1 MSSDMNPDIAFEA
14 RGVSRRFGATQA
26 LDNVDFDLRAGE
38 IHALVGEN
46 GAGKTTLAKIVAGAL
61 RPDSGTLR
69 LFGEP
74 YDPRRRS
81 DGSAS
86 GVAHVRQQLSLVRG
100 LTVAQNIEL
109 GRPRRQVAGAPE
121 ETAAPGDGEDASLPA
136 AGRGAGR
143 RPWPRTFNA
152 KAARA
157 EVERLAAELD
167 LSVPPDEL
175 VDGLPLAVR
184 QQAEILIS
192 LAWGARLL
200 ILDEPSSALG
210 PLETEALIELCLR
223 LRSEGTPIIY
233 ISHRLPELAELADR
247 LTVLRQ
253 GRVVT
258 AGEEVA
264 GSDLRR
270 IAELMVGDLSLLEVR
285 RPDLERGDVRL
296 EADGLHLAA
305 EHGPGLRDVSLRV
318 RAGEIVGVVGV
329 AGNGQ
334 EELASVLTGQATPDG
349 GTVRIDGTDV
359 TGSPGAAVA
368 TGMALLPEDRT
379 AGLAAGFTLA
389 DNLIAR
395 RVSDAEFA
403 RFGVRL
409 RASVRRHARALAQR
423 FDVRPPEPALRAASL
438 SGGNQ
443 QKLMAAREMERDPAV
458 LVAAGPTKGLDPHAG
473 RAIRDR
479 CFEAAARGGAVVIIS
494 ADLDE
499 VADLSHRVVVLSGGR
514 VTDRFGV
521 EEMTSARLGA
531 VMAGLHWD
539 RSGERAPE
547 EATGGGGDGSS
558 ADSGTP
564 QDDGEGTTGRH
575 PGEAATGGGKE
586 GTS

>member
-1 MSSDMNPDIAFEA
+1 MSSAPNSGVAFEA

-61 RPDSGTLR
+61 RPDSGTLE

-74 YDPRRRS
+74 YTPRRRS
-81 DGSAS
+81 DGSAA

-109 GRPRRQVAGAPE
+109 GRPRQAGG
-121 ETAAPGDGEDASLPA
+121 TGW
-136 AGRGAGR
+136 
-143 RPWPRTFNA
+143 RPWPRAFNA
-152 KAARA
+152 RAARA
-157 EVERLAAELD
+157 EVERLAGELD
-167 LSVPPDEL
+167 LAVPADDL
-175 VDGLPLAVR
+175 VDDLPLAVR

-210 PLETEALIELCLR
+210 PLETEHLITLCLR
-223 LRSEGTPIIY
+223 LRDEGTPIIY
-233 ISHRLPELAELADR
+233 ISHRLPELAQLADR

-258 AGEEVA
+258 AGTDVA
-264 GSDLRR
+264 GADLRR
-270 IAELMVGDLSLLEVR
+270 IAELMIGDISLLETE
-285 RPDLERGDVRL
+285 RPTIEPGDVRL
-296 EADGLHLAA
+296 EADGLRLAA
-305 EHGPGLRDVSLRV
+305 EHGPGLREVSLRV

-334 EELASVLTGQATPDG
+334 DELAAVLTGQARPDA
-349 GTVRIDGTDV
+349 GTVQVDGTDV
-359 TGSPGAAVA
+359 TGSPAAAIGAGV
-368 TGMALLPEDRT
+368 ALLPEDRS
-379 AGLAAGFTLA
+379 AGLAADFSLA

-395 RVSDAEFA
+395 RVADPAFA

-409 RASVRRHARALAQR
+409 RAAVRRHARALAER
-423 FDVRPPEPALRAASL
+423 FDVRPPEPSLRAGTL

-443 QKLMAAREMERDPAV
+443 QKLMAAREMERNPAV

-479 CFEAAARGGAVVIIS
+479 CFDTAVRGGAVLIIS

-499 VADLSHRVVVLSGGR
+499 VAELSQRVVVLSAGR

-531 VMAGLHWD
+531 VMAGLEWD
-539 RSGERAPE
+539 PAADA
-547 EATGGGGDGSS
+547 EAT
-558 ADSGTP
+558 T
-564 QDDGEGTTGRH
+564 
-575 PGEAATGGGKE
+575 
-586 GTS
+586 

>member
-1 MSSDMNPDIAFEA
+1 
-14 RGVSRRFGATQA
+14 
-26 LDNVDFDLRAGE
+26 
-38 IHALVGEN
+38 
-46 GAGKTTLAKIVAGAL
+46 
-61 RPDSGTLR
+61 
-69 LFGEP
+69 
-74 YDPRRRS
+74 
-81 DGSAS
+81 
-86 GVAHVRQQLSLVRG
+86 
-100 LTVAQNIEL
+100 
-109 GRPRRQVAGAPE
+109 
-121 ETAAPGDGEDASLPA
+121 
-136 AGRGAGR
+136 
-143 RPWPRTFNA
+143 
-152 KAARA
+152 
-157 EVERLAAELD
+157 
-167 LSVPPDEL
+167 
-175 VDGLPLAVR
+175 
-184 QQAEILIS
+184 
-192 LAWGARLL
+192 
-200 ILDEPSSALG
+200 
-210 PLETEALIELCLR
+210 
-223 LRSEGTPIIY
+223 
-233 ISHRLPELAELADR
+233 
-247 LTVLRQ
+247 
-253 GRVVT
+253 
-258 AGEEVA
+258 
-264 GSDLRR
+264 
-270 IAELMVGDLSLLEVR
+270 
-285 RPDLERGDVRL
+285 
-296 EADGLHLAA
+296 
-305 EHGPGLRDVSLRV
+305 V

-359 TGSPGAAVA
+359 TGSPGAAIA

-389 DNLIAR
+389 DNLVAR

-458 LVAAGPTKGLDPHAG
+458 LVAAGPTKGLDPHAA

-539 RSGERAPE
+539 RSGERE
-547 EATGGGGDGSS
+547 L
-558 ADSGTP
+558 
-564 QDDGEGTTGRH
+564 Q
-575 PGEAATGGGKE
+575 E

>member
-1 MSSDMNPDIAFEA
+1 MSSDMAPVVAFEA
-14 RGVSRRFGATQA
+14 RGVSRRFGATVA
-26 LDNVDFDLRAGE
+26 LDDVDFDLRAGE

-61 RPDSGTLR
+61 RPDSGDLQ

-74 YDPRRRS
+74 YSPRRRS
-81 DGSAS
+81 DGSAA

-121 ETAAPGDGEDASLPA
+121 GTAAHGDGEDAAIA

-285 RPDLERGDVRL
+285 RPDLELGDVRL

-334 EELASVLTGQATPDG
+334 EELASVLTGQATPDE

-359 TGSPGAAVA
+359 TGSPGTAIAA
-368 TGMALLPEDRT
+368 GMALLPEDRT

-409 RASVRRHARALAQR
+409 RASVRRHARALARR

-539 RSGERAPE
+539 RSGERE
-547 EATGGGGDGSS
+547 L
-558 ADSGTP
+558 
-564 QDDGEGTTGRH
+564 Q
-575 PGEAATGGGKE
+575 E

>member
-1 MSSDMNPDIAFEA
+1 MTTQAGAGMASPSGVAPAVAFEA
-14 RGVSRRFGATQA
+14 VAVSRRFGATQA
-26 LDNVDFDLRAGE
+26 LDRVDFDLRAGE

-74 YDPRRRS
+74 YNPRRRS
-81 DGSAS
+81 DGSAA

-109 GRPRRQVAGAPE
+109 GRPRRQVGGPPPRTGASEDGSDAGVRGIGA
-121 ETAAPGDGEDASLPA
+121 A
-136 AGRGAGR
+136 AGW
-143 RPWPRTFNA
+143 RPWPRPFSA
-152 KAARA
+152 RAARA
-157 EVERLAAELD
+157 EVERLAAELE
-167 LSVPPDEL
+167 LSVPADRI
-175 VDGLPLAVR
+175 VDDLPLAVR

-192 LAWGARLL
+192 LAWGAKLL

-210 PLETEALIELCLR
+210 PLETEALIALCLR
-223 LRSEGTPIIY
+223 LRDEGTPIIY

-258 AGEEVA
+258 AGEDTA
-264 GSDLRR
+264 GADLRR
-270 IAELMVGDLSLLEVR
+270 IAELMVGDISLLEVR
-285 RPDLERGDVRL
+285 RPDLELGDVRL
-296 EADGLHLAA
+296 EAEGLRFAA
-305 EHGPGLRDVSLRV
+305 EHGPGLRGVSLRV

-334 EELASVLTGQATPDG
+334 EELASVLTGQIRPDEG
-349 GTVRIDGTDV
+349 EVRVDGIDV
-359 TGSPGAAVA
+359 SGSPAAAIGA
-368 TGMALLPEDRT
+368 GIALLPEDRS
-379 AGLAAGFTLA
+379 AGLAADFSLA

-403 RFGVRL
+403 RFGVRM
-409 RASVRRHARALAQR
+409 RAAIRRHARALAQR
-423 FDVRPPEPALRAASL
+423 FDVRPPEPALKAAAL

-443 QKLMAAREMERDPAV
+443 QKLMLAREMERDPAV

-479 CFEAAARGGAVVIIS
+479 CFDAAARGGAVVIIS

-499 VADLSHRVVVLSGGR
+499 VADLSQRVVVLSGGR

-531 VMAGLHWD
+531 VMAGLDWD
-539 RSGERAPE
+539 PTDGPE
-547 EATGGGGDGSS
+547 GDS
-558 ADSGTP
+558 
-564 QDDGEGTTGRH
+564 
-575 PGEAATGGGKE
+575 
-586 GTS
+586 

>member
-1 MSSDMNPDIAFEA
+1 MSSDANPGIANEARAGDAGVGSGSISQARAAHGIGGPGPDHDNDGYAAALAFEGL
-14 RGVSRRFGATQA
+14 GVSRAFGATQA
-26 LDNVDFDLRAGE
+26 LDRVDFDLRPGE

-46 GAGKTTLAKIVAGAL
+46 GAGKSTLAKIVAGTL
-61 RPDSGTLR
+61 RADSGTLR
-69 LFGEP
+69 LFGEA
-74 YDPRRRS
+74 YSPRRRS
-81 DGSAS
+81 DGSAA

-109 GRPRRQVAGAPE
+109 GRPRRPGT
-121 ETAAPGDGEDASLPA
+121 TA
-136 AGRGAGR
+136 R
-143 RPWPRTFNA
+143 RPWPRVFNA
-152 KAARA
+152 SEARA

-167 LSVPPDEL
+167 LSVPADRI
-175 VDGLPLAVR
+175 VDDLPLAVR

-210 PLETEALIELCLR
+210 PLETEALITLCLR
-223 LRSEGTPIIY
+223 LRDEGTPIIY

-258 AGEEVA
+258 AGTDVA
-264 GSDLRR
+264 AADLRR
-270 IAELMVGDLSLLEVR
+270 IAELMVGDISLLEVR
-285 RPDLERGDVRL
+285 RPDLELGEVRL
-296 EADGLHLAA
+296 EADGLLLAA
-305 EHGPGLRDVSLRV
+305 EHGPGLRDVSLSV

-334 EELASVLTGQATPDG
+334 EELAGVLTGQLRPDAG
-349 GTVRIDGTDV
+349 VVRIDGTEV
-359 TGSPGAAVA
+359 TGSPGAAIGAGV
-368 TGMALLPEDRT
+368 ALLPEDRT
-379 AGLAAGFTLA
+379 AGLAADFTLA
-389 DNLIAR
+389 ENLIAR
-395 RVSDAEFA
+395 RVADAPFA
-403 RFGVRL
+403 RLGVRL
-409 RASVRRHARALAQR
+409 RAAVRRHARALAER
-423 FDVRPPEPALRAASL
+423 FDVRPPEPALRAGSL

-479 CFEAAARGGAVVIIS
+479 CFETAGRGGAVVIIS

-499 VADLSHRVVVLSGGR
+499 VAELAQRVVVLSGGR

-531 VMAGLHWD
+531 VMAGLAWD
-539 RSGERAPE
+539 PSGEAGRSPAGSGAPG
-547 EATGGGGDGSS
+547 AT
-558 ADSGTP
+558 P
-564 QDDGEGTTGRH
+564 
-575 PGEAATGGGKE
+575 
-586 GTS
+586 

>member
-1 MSSDMNPDIAFEA
+1 MSSDAADAVPLAFEGL
-14 RGVSRRFGATQA
+14 GVSRSFGATQA
-26 LDNVDFDLRAGE
+26 LDGVDFDLRAGE

-46 GAGKTTLAKIVAGAL
+46 GAGKSTLAKIVAGTL

-74 YDPRRRS
+74 YNPRRRS
-81 DGSAS
+81 DGSAA

-109 GRPRRQVAGAPE
+109 GRPRRAGG
-121 ETAAPGDGEDASLPA
+121 TAW
-136 AGRGAGR
+136 
-143 RPWPRTFNA
+143 RPWPRPF
-152 KAARA
+152 KAREARA

-167 LSVPPDEL
+167 LSVPADRL
-175 VDGLPLAVR
+175 VDDLPLAVR

-210 PLETEALIELCLR
+210 PLETEALITLCLR
-223 LRSEGTPIIY
+223 LRDEGTPIIY

-253 GRVVT
+253 GRVMT

-264 GSDLRR
+264 AADLRR
-270 IAELMVGDLSLLEVR
+270 IAELMIGDISLLEVR
-285 RPDLERGDVRL
+285 RPELELGDVRL
-296 EADGLHLAA
+296 EAEGLHLAA

-318 RAGEIVGVVGV
+318 RSGEIVGVVGV

-334 EELASVLTGQATPDG
+334 EELAAVLTGQARPDMG
-349 GTVRIDGTDV
+349 EVRIDGAEV
-359 TGSPGAAVA
+359 TGSPAAAIGA
-368 TGMALLPEDRT
+368 GMALLPEDRT
-379 AGLAAGFTLA
+379 AGLAFDFSLA

-395 RVSDAEFA
+395 RVSDTEFA

-409 RASVRRHARALAQR
+409 RAAIRRHARALAQR
-423 FDVRPPEPALRAASL
+423 FDVRPPEPAMKAVAL

-479 CFEAAARGGAVVIIS
+479 CFDAAARGGAVVIIS

-499 VADLSHRVVVLSGGR
+499 VADLSQRVVVLSGGR
-514 VTDRFGV
+514 VTDRFGI

-531 VMAGLHWD
+531 VMAGLDWD
-539 RSGERAPE
+539 PSDVPE
-547 EATGGGGDGSS
+547 GDS
-558 ADSGTP
+558 
-564 QDDGEGTTGRH
+564 
-575 PGEAATGGGKE
+575 
-586 GTS
+586 

>member
-1 MSSDMNPDIAFEA
+1 MSGAAHPAFEA
-14 RGVSRRFGATQA
+14 VGVSRRFGATQA
-26 LDNVDFDLRAGE
+26 LDGVDFDLRAGE

-74 YDPRRRS
+74 YAPRRRS
-81 DGSAS
+81 DGSAA

-109 GRPRRQVAGAPE
+109 GRPRGLSG
-121 ETAAPGDGEDASLPA
+121 PGGPS
-136 AGRGAGR
+136 RW
-143 RPWPRTFNA
+143 RPWPRAFNA
-152 KAARA
+152 RAARA

-167 LSVPPDEL
+167 LAVPADQL
-175 VDGLPLAVR
+175 VDDLPLAVR

-210 PLETEALIELCLR
+210 PLETDALIALCLR
-223 LRSEGTPIIY
+223 LRDEGTPIIY
-233 ISHRLPELAELADR
+233 ISHRLPELARLADR

-258 AGEEVA
+258 AGEDVA
-264 GSDLRR
+264 GADLRR
-270 IAELMVGDLSLLEVR
+270 IAELMIGDISLLEVE
-285 RPDLERGDVRL
+285 RPGIEPGDVRL
-296 EADGLHLAA
+296 EAGGLQLAA

-334 EELASVLTGQATPDG
+334 DELAAVLTGQTRPDA
-349 GTVRIDGTDV
+349 GTVHVDGTDV
-359 TGSPGAAVA
+359 TGSAAAAIGAGV
-368 TGMALLPEDRT
+368 ALLPEDRT
-379 AGLAAGFTLA
+379 AGLAADFSLA
-389 DNLIAR
+389 ENLIAR
-395 RVSDAEFA
+395 RVADAPFA
-403 RFGVRL
+403 RFGVRR
-409 RASVRRHARALAQR
+409 RAAVRRHARSLAER
-423 FDVRPPEPALRAASL
+423 FDVRPPEPALRAGSL

-473 RAIRDR
+473 RSIRDR
-479 CFEAAARGGAVVIIS
+479 CFDAAARGGAVVIIS

-499 VADLSHRVVVLSGGR
+499 VAELSQRVVVLSGGR

-531 VMAGLHWD
+531 VMAGLAWD
-539 RSGERAPE
+539 PA
-547 EATGGGGDGSS
+547 ADAGGSDG
-558 ADSGTP
+558 
-564 QDDGEGTTGRH
+564 
-575 PGEAATGGGKE
+575 PGAA
-586 GTS
+586 S

>member
-1 MSSDMNPDIAFEA
+1 MSSEAAAAFA
-14 RGVSRRFGATQA
+14 GVGVSRRFGATQA
-26 LDNVDFDLRAGE
+26 LDRVDFELLAGE

-46 GAGKTTLAKIVAGAL
+46 GAGKSTLAKIVAGTL
-61 RPDSGTLR
+61 RPDGGTLH

-74 YDPRRRS
+74 YAPRRRS
-81 DGSAS
+81 DGSAA

-109 GRPRRQVAGAPE
+109 GRPRRPVGA
-121 ETAAPGDGEDASLPA
+121 TASGPGASGDGSDSQVHG
-136 AGRGAGR
+136 GRARAGR
-143 RPWPRTFNA
+143 RPWPRRFNA
-152 KAARA
+152 REARA

-167 LSVPPDEL
+167 LSVPADRL
-175 VDGLPLAVR
+175 VDDLPLAVR

-210 PLETEALIELCLR
+210 PLETEALIALCLR
-223 LRSEGTPIIY
+223 LRDEGTPIIY

-258 AGEEVA
+258 AGEDVA
-264 GSDLRR
+264 AADLRR
-270 IAELMVGDLSLLEVR
+270 IAELMVGDISLLEVR
-285 RPDLERGDVRL
+285 RPDLELGDVRL
-296 EADGLHLAA
+296 EAEGLHVAA

-334 EELASVLTGQATPDG
+334 EELAAALTGQVRPDAG
-349 GTVRIDGTDV
+349 EVRIDGADV
-359 TGSPGAAVA
+359 TGSTASAIGAGV
-368 TGMALLPEDRT
+368 ALLPEDRG
-379 AGLAAGFTLA
+379 AGLAADFSLA

-395 RVSDAEFA
+395 RVSDSEFA
-403 RFGVRL
+403 RLGVRL
-409 RASVRRHARALAQR
+409 RAAIRRHARALARR
-423 FDVRPPEPALRAASL
+423 FDVRPPEPALKAAAL

-479 CFEAAARGGAVVIIS
+479 CFDAAARGGAVVIIS

-499 VADLSHRVVVLSGGR
+499 VAELSQRVVVLSGGR

-531 VMAGLHWD
+531 VMAGLDWD
-539 RSGERAPE
+539 
-547 EATGGGGDGSS
+547 ATGGPEGDS
-558 ADSGTP
+558 
-564 QDDGEGTTGRH
+564 
-575 PGEAATGGGKE
+575 
-586 GTS
+586 

>member
-1 MSSDMNPDIAFEA
+1 MTESTPQSSSLAFAA
-14 RGVSRRFGATQA
+14 RGVSRRFGTTQA
-26 LDNVDFDLRAGE
+26 LDRVDFELRAGE

-46 GAGKTTLAKIVAGAL
+46 GAGKSTLAKIVAGAL
-61 RPDSGTLR
+61 RPDNGTLQ

-74 YDPRRRS
+74 YSPRRRA
-81 DGSAS
+81 DGSAA

-109 GRPRRQVAGAPE
+109 GRPRQQTGWR
-121 ETAAPGDGEDASLPA
+121 L
-136 AGRGAGR
+136 
-143 RPWPRTFNA
+143 WPRRFNA
-152 KAARA
+152 REARA

-167 LSVPPDEL
+167 LSVPADQL
-175 VDGLPLAVR
+175 VDDLPLAVR

-210 PLETEALIELCLR
+210 PLETEALIALCRR
-223 LRSEGTPIIY
+223 LRDEGTPIIY

-258 AGEEVA
+258 VGEDVA
-264 GSDLRR
+264 ADLRR
-270 IAELMVGDLSLLEVR
+270 IAELMVGDISLLEVS
-285 RPDLERGDVRL
+285 RPQLKLGNVRL
-296 EADGLHLAA
+296 EAEQLSLAA
-305 EHGPGLRDVSLRV
+305 EHGPGLDDVSLRV

-334 EELASVLTGQATPDG
+334 EELAAVLTGQIRPDTG
-349 GTVRIDGTDV
+349 SVQIDGNDV
-359 TGSPGAAVA
+359 TGSTAAAIAAGV
-368 TGMALLPEDRT
+368 ALLPEDRS
-379 AGLAAGFTLA
+379 AGLAASFSLA

-395 RVSDAEFA
+395 RVADAEFA

-409 RASVRRHARALAQR
+409 RAAIKHHARALARR
-423 FDVRPPEPALRAASL
+423 FDVRPPEPALAAATL

-443 QKLMAAREMERDPAV
+443 QKLMAAREMEHTPAV

-479 CFEAAARGGAVVIIS
+479 CFDTAAEGGAVVIIS

-499 VADLSHRVVVLSGGR
+499 VAELSQRVVVLSGGR
-514 VTDRFGV
+514 VTDRFEV
-521 EEMTSARLGA
+521 AEMTSARLGA

-539 RSGERAPE
+539 SAGE
-547 EATGGGGDGSS
+547 
-558 ADSGTP
+558 
-564 QDDGEGTTGRH
+564 TTGAI
-575 PGEAATGGGKE
+575 PEP
-586 GTS
+586 

>member
-1 MSSDMNPDIAFEA
+1 MNSEAAAAFEGV
-14 RGVSRRFGATQA
+14 GVSRRFGATQA
-26 LDNVDFDLRAGE
+26 LDRVDFELRAGE

-46 GAGKTTLAKIVAGAL
+46 GAGKSTLAKIVAGTL
-61 RPDSGTLR
+61 RPDGGTLR

-74 YDPRRRS
+74 YAPRRRS
-81 DGSAS
+81 DGSAA

-109 GRPRRQVAGAPE
+109 GRPRRPVGA
-121 ETAAPGDGEDASLPA
+121 TASGPAPSGERSDPSVRG
-136 AGRGAGR
+136 GRARAGR
-143 RPWPRTFNA
+143 RPWPRRFNA
-152 KAARA
+152 REARA

-167 LSVPPDEL
+167 LSVPADRL
-175 VDGLPLAVR
+175 VDDLPLAVR

-210 PLETEALIELCLR
+210 PLETEALIALCLR
-223 LRSEGTPIIY
+223 LRDEGTPIIY

-258 AGEEVA
+258 AGEDVA
-264 GSDLRR
+264 AADLRR
-270 IAELMVGDLSLLEVR
+270 IAELMVGDISLLEVR
-285 RPDLERGDVRL
+285 RPDLELGDVRL
-296 EADGLHLAA
+296 EAEGLHVAA

-334 EELASVLTGQATPDG
+334 EELAAALTGQVRPDAG
-349 GTVRIDGTDV
+349 EVRIDGADV
-359 TGSPGAAVA
+359 TGSTASAIGAGV
-368 TGMALLPEDRT
+368 ALLPEDRG
-379 AGLAAGFTLA
+379 AGLAADFSLA

-395 RVSDAEFA
+395 RVSETEFA
-403 RFGVRL
+403 RLGVRL
-409 RASVRRHARALAQR
+409 RAAIRRHARALARR
-423 FDVRPPEPALRAASL
+423 FDVRPPEPALKAAAL

-479 CFEAAARGGAVVIIS
+479 CFDAAARGGAVVIIS

-499 VADLSHRVVVLSGGR
+499 VAELSQRVVVLSGGR

-531 VMAGLHWD
+531 VMAGLAWD
-539 RSGERAPE
+539 
-547 EATGGGGDGSS
+547 ATGGPEGDS
-558 ADSGTP
+558 
-564 QDDGEGTTGRH
+564 
-575 PGEAATGGGKE
+575 
-586 GTS
+586 

>member
-1 MSSDMNPDIAFEA
+1 MSDATSPAVAFEA
-14 RGVSRRFGATQA
+14 RGVSRRFGATVA
-26 LDNVDFDLRAGE
+26 LDHVEFDLRAGE

-74 YDPRRRS
+74 YSPRRRS
-81 DGSAS
+81 DGSAA

-109 GRPRRQVAGAPE
+109 GRPRRV
-121 ETAAPGDGEDASLPA
+121 DGTGL
-136 AGRGAGR
+136 
-143 RPWPRTFNA
+143 RPWPRAFNA
-152 KAARA
+152 RAARA
-157 EVERLAAELD
+157 EVARLADELD
-167 LSVPPDEL
+167 LAVPADDL

-200 ILDEPSSALG
+200 FLDEPSSALG
-210 PLETEALIELCLR
+210 PLETEALIALCLR
-223 LRSEGTPIIY
+223 LRDEGTPIIY
-233 ISHRLPELAELADR
+233 ISHRLPELAQLADR

-253 GRVVT
+253 GKVIT
-258 AGEEVA
+258 AGQDTHDA
-264 GSDLRR
+264 DLRR
-270 IAELMVGDLSLLEVR
+270 IAELMIGDISLLEVE
-285 RPDLERGDVRL
+285 RPSLEPGDVRL
-296 EADGLHLAA
+296 EAGGLHLAA

-334 EELASVLTGQATPDG
+334 EELAGVLTGQLRPDA
-349 GTVRIDGTDV
+349 GTVRIDDVEV
-359 TGSPGAAVA
+359 TGSPAAAIGAGVA
-368 TGMALLPEDRT
+368 LRPEDRS
-379 AGLAAGFTLA
+379 AGLASDFTLA
-389 DNLIAR
+389 ENLIAR
-395 RVSDAEFA
+395 RVADPQFA
-403 RFGVRL
+403 RLGLRL
-409 RASVRRHARALAQR
+409 RAAVRRHARALAER
-423 FDVRPPEPALRAASL
+423 FDVRPPEPALRAGSL

-443 QKLMAAREMERDPAV
+443 QKLMAAREMERNPAV

-479 CFEAAARGGAVVIIS
+479 CFEAAGRGGAVVIIS

-499 VADLSHRVVVLSGGR
+499 VAELAQRVVVLSGGR

-531 VMAGLHWD
+531 VMAGLAWD
-539 RSGERAPE
+539 PAS
-547 EATGGGGDGSS
+547 EAGHSQT
-558 ADSGTP
+558 DSGVP
-564 QDDGEGTTGRH
+564 E
-575 PGEAATGGGKE
+575 
-586 GTS
+586 